1 MSGGNI
7 FVDTN
12 ILLYLIS
19 GDDTITGLL
28 DSKSVFISFITE
40 LELLSFKDLSDAER
54 AKINELLS
62 QLTIIDITPG
72 IKEIVINFRKSYKIK
87 LPDLIIVATAYFL
100 NLPFVTT
107 DKQLSQI
114 SEMNIINYQRS

>member
-62 QLTIIDITPG
+62 
-72 IKEIVINFRKSYKIK
+72 
-87 LPDLIIVATAYFL
+87 
-100 NLPFVTT
+100 
-107 DKQLSQI
+107 
-114 SEMNIINYQRS
+114 